1 MLNVGKKAYK
11 HIKSIE
17 KIFPIVEIQNFQAAV
32 CRGELYILFL
42 CVTNCGINIVF
53 LMLKG

>member
-1 MLNVGKKAYK
+1 MRKKNA
-11 HIKSIE
+11 IE
-17 KIFPIVEIQNFQAAV
+17 SAECRQKRLQAHQEAAV
-32 CRGELYILFL
+32 CRGALYILFL